1 MSRKWT
7 LPTLILS
14 LCASGALQPQFPAS
28 SFGGLPCN
36 RACQSYM
43 SWSDQALSV
52 RHRGERETT
61 VVVVPAE
68 DRVKQVGRISD
79 SVIRRLVATRADY
92 AIANPPYAL
101 YACTRIF

>member
-1 MSRKWT
+1 MTTPCAFKRSSYVEKMDFAD
-7 LPTLILS
+7 PDPVP
-14 LCASGALQPQFPAS
+14 LCERSPAGKS
-28 SFGGLPCN
+28 VFTGVVYIGGLPCN

-68 DRVKQVGRISD
+68 IE
-79 SVIRRLVATRADY
+79 
-92 AIANPPYAL
+92 
-101 YACTRIF
+101 

>member
-14 LCASGALQPQFPAS
+14 LCASGALQANPLNSPGVVYI
-28 SFGGLPCN
+28 GGLPCN

-68 DRVKQVGRISD
+68 IE
-79 SVIRRLVATRADY
+79 
-92 AIANPPYAL
+92 
-101 YACTRIF
+101 